1 MRTIG
6 LYWRYPMLSRGLRT
20 IFAMSNQTLRFS
32 GVFIGP
38 IALGIM
44 WRTRADKDEWSVMP

>member
-1 MRTIG
+1 VRTIG